1 QYISLGNMERVAH
14 SLGLPVLPM
23 IPQLLLGGVLP
34 LPTKYHIRF
43 GEPMRFDTT
52 LSQGDALDDDRAIE
66 EKVWLVKQAIQAML
80 DDGLKQRKGIF
91 R

>member
-1 QYISLGNMERVAH
+1 
-14 SLGLPVLPM
+14 
-23 IPQLLLGGVLP
+23 
-34 LPTKYHIRF
+34 
-43 GEPMRFDTT
+43 MRFDTT
-52 LSQGDALDDDRAIE
+52 LSDAGALDDDRAIE